1 MATKREI
8 VEKLIQL
15 LPESVS
21 ITADQAQKTWFVNLR
36 RDGGLRL
43 TDQGFQAFDMLEI
56 ERWSVPIEV
65 KNINKRGLLSL
76 DRKLSFPYYIDVK
89 KKQLVMFS
97 SREAM
102 LATLYGDL
110 QRFLENYN

>member
-1 MATKREI
+1 MATKHDI

-21 ITADQAQKTWFVNLR
+21 ITADQALKTWFVNLR

-43 TDQGFQAFDMLEI
+43 TDQGYQAFDMLEI
-56 ERWSVPIEV
+56 ERWSVPIEI
-65 KNINKRGLLSL
+65 KNINKRGLLNL
-76 DRKLSFPYYIDVK
+76 DRKLAFPYYIDTK
-89 KKQLVMFS
+89 RKNLVMFS

-110 QRFLENYN
+110 QRFLDNYS